1 MKIEFDENG
10 KFELEIN
17 CVTSLLFEKDNE
29 GNITVEMP
37 VVISKLYGK
46 ARNSEKLLLGDADF

>member
-37 VVISKLYGK
+37 VVISKLDGK
-46 ARNSEKLLLGDADF
+46 ARNSEKLLLGDANF